1 MVGSERILKMA
12 PLSLFNTDSNAY
24 KRKENYVRERERE
37 EKRKEGRERERES
50 KRVHVASEYISRWP
64 YLNHEIPSKQL
75 RVFGSYC
82 NEGLIE
88 FRVRLQPCILQLL
101 NTTQ

>member
-1 MVGSERILKMA
+1 M
-12 PLSLFNTDSNAY
+12 
-24 KRKENYVRERERE
+24 
-37 EKRKEGRERERES
+37 
-50 KRVHVASEYISRWP
+50 HVASEYISRWP

-101 NTTQ
+101 NTPQ